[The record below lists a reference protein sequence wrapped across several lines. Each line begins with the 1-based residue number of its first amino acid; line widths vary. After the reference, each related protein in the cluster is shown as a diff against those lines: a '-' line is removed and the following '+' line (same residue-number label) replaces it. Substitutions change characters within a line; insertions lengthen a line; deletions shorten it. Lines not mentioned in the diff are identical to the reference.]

1 MRGETSDGSSCDAA
15 AQLHGSENFFHAR
28 DGGTRKSFTVKL
40 HVEASVL
47 GIGHLNRGSVLA
59 CAAKQKIAEAEA
71 IALPADDAAKEES
84 AGAVAEEPAEFARHT
99 VRRERAAVNVS
110 GYDGDGLRLPR
121 CEE

>member
-1 MRGETSDGSSCDAA
+1 MRGETSDGSSRDAA

-40 HVEASVL
+40 QVEASVL

-71 IALPADDAAKEES
+71 IALIGDSPAKEES
-84 AGAVAEEPAEFARHT
+84 AGAVAEESSEFARHA
-99 VRRERAAVNVS
+99 VRRERAAVNV
-110 GYDGDGLRLPR
+110 GGDDGDGLRLSR